1 MQTYTNLQETI
12 LQLFVEIDLQLSKPV
27 GTMLVSLIVCL
38 LENNKAHISRLG
50 ECLEI
55 NSAAN
60 VMGCMQ
66 RIRRFLSSKRISP
79 SMTVLPLIRLMRP
92 LLSNLPKIVLTM
104 DRTDWEKRKKYI
116 NILTVAISYKGRAI
130 PVYWKVFD
138 RKGNSSFE
146 DWKEVLTPVI
156 KGLQQMEWLS
166 GTPIHVVADRE
177 FASPKLAEWL
187 KIDYR
192 VGATL
197 RMKASMYL
205 KGVGDEMP
213 EVKISKLLAKMSKG
227 TRRVLYNQIVTRKS
241 KFAMNILLKW
251 DKEYEEAMVVATTLD
266 NPNRADEFYG
276 QRFGIEAMH
285 KDWKS
290 NAFELEKTRVTDP
303 KRIETLLI
311 PIAFA
316 YILCVFEGKK
326 QEEIGEVRSPPKGK
340 TRMTGLFLNG
350 LRNISNHLRRATIET
365 FVVFIRNLL
374 QPFFDAWKIPTFV

>member
-12 LQLFVEIDLQLSKPV
+12 LQLFVEIDLYLSKPLR
-27 GTMLVSLIVCL
+27 TMLASLIVCL
-38 LENNKAHISRLG
+38 LENNEAHISRLG

-55 NSAAN
+55 NSKAN
-60 VMGCMQ
+60 VMGCIQ
-66 RIRRFLSSKRISP
+66 RIRRFLSSKNISP
-79 SMTVLPLIRLMRP
+79 AMTVLPLIRLMRP
-92 LLSNLPKIVLTM
+92 LLISLPEIVLSM
-104 DRTDWEKRKKYI
+104 DRTDWEKRKKHV
-116 NILTVAISYKGRAI
+116 NILTVAICYKGRAI

-146 DWKEVLTPVI
+146 DWKDVLTPVI
-156 KGLQQMEWLS
+156 KGLQQMDWLS
-166 GTPIHVVADRE
+166 GIPIHVVADRE

-187 KIDYR
+187 KNTCEVD
-192 VGATL
+192 ATL

-213 EVKISKLLAKMSKG
+213 EVKIATLLAKMTKG
-227 TRRVLYNQIVTRKS
+227 SRQVLHNQVVTRKS

-251 DKEYEEAMVVATTLD
+251 DKGYEEAMVVATTLN
-266 NPNRADEFYG
+266 NPNIADEFYG
-276 QRFGIEAMH
+276 KRFGIEAMH

-303 KRIETLLI
+303 KRIETILI

-316 YILCVFEGKK
+316 YILCVLEGEN
-326 QEEIGEVRSPPKGK
+326 QEETGDVRSPPKGK

-350 LRNISNHLRRATIET
+350 LRSISNHIRRATLET
-365 FVVFIRNLL
+365 FIVFIRNLL
-374 QPFFDAWKIPTFV
+374 QPFFDAWKIPAFV

>member
-12 LQLFVEIDLQLSKPV
+12 LQLFVEIDLHLPKPLR
-27 GTMLVSLIVCL
+27 TMLASLIVCL

-55 NSAAN
+55 HSAAN

-66 RIRRFLSSKRISP
+66 RIRRFLSNKRISP
-79 SMTVLPLIRLMRP
+79 AITVLPLIRLMRP
-92 LLSNLPKIVLTM
+92 LLSNLPEIVLAM
-104 DRTDWEKRKKYI
+104 DRTDWEKRKKYV
-116 NILTVAISYKGRAI
+116 NILTVAICYKGRAI
-130 PVYWKVFD
+130 PAYWKVFD

-146 DWKEVLTPVI
+146 DWKEVITPVI
-156 KGLQQMEWLS
+156 KGLHQMEWLS
-166 GTPIHVVADRE
+166 GIPIHVVADRE

-187 KIDYR
+187 KIDYG

-205 KGVGDEMP
+205 KGVGDEIS
-213 EVKISKLLAKMSKG
+213 EVKIATLLAEMAKG
-227 TRRVLYNQIVTRKS
+227 SHRVLYDQIVTRKS

-316 YILCVFEGKK
+316 YILCVLEGNIR
-326 QEEIGEVRSPPKGK
+326 EETGDVRSPPKGK

-350 LRNISNHLRRATIET
+350 LRSISNHIRRATIET
-365 FVVFIRNLL
+365 FVIFIRNLL
-374 QPFFDAWKIPTFV
+374 QPFLDAWKIPAFV

>member
-1 MQTYTNLQETI
+1 
-12 LQLFVEIDLQLSKPV
+12 
-27 GTMLVSLIVCL
+27 MLASLIVCL

-55 NSAAN
+55 NSDAN
-60 VMGCMQ
+60 IMGCMQ
-66 RIRRFLSSKRISP
+66 RIRRFLSNERISP
-79 SMTVLPLIRLMRP
+79 TITVLPLIRLMRP
-92 LLSNLPKIVLTM
+92 LLSNLPEIVLAM
-104 DRTDWEKRKKYI
+104 DRTDWEKRKKYV
-116 NILTVAISYKGRAI
+116 NILTVAICYKGRAI
-130 PVYWKVFD
+130 PAYWKVFD

-146 DWKEVLTPVI
+146 DWKEVITPVI
-156 KGLQQMEWLS
+156 KGLHQMEWLS
-166 GTPIHVVADRE
+166 DIPIHVVADRE

-187 KIDYR
+187 KIDYG

-205 KGVGDEMP
+205 KGVGDEIS
-213 EVKISKLLAKMSKG
+213 EVKIATLLAEMAKG
-227 TRRVLYNQIVTRKS
+227 SHRVLYDQIVTRKS

-251 DKEYEEAMVVATTLD
+251 DKEYEEAMVVATTLN
-266 NPNRADEFYG
+266 NPNRADKLYG

-316 YILCVFEGKK
+316 YILCVLEGNIR
-326 QEEIGEVRSPPKGK
+326 EEKGDVHSPPKGK
-340 TRMTGLFLNG
+340 TRTTGLFLNG
-350 LRNISNHLRRATIET
+350 LRSISNHIRRTTTET
-365 FVVFIRNLL
+365 FVIFIRNLL
-374 QPFFDAWKIPTFV
+374 QPFLDAWKIPAFV

>member
-1 MQTYTNLQETI
+1 
-12 LQLFVEIDLQLSKPV
+12 
-27 GTMLVSLIVCL
+27 MLASLIVCL
-38 LENNKAHISRLG
+38 LENNEAHLSRLG

-55 NSAAN
+55 NSNAN

-66 RIRRFLSSKRISP
+66 RIRRFLSNKRISP
-79 SMTVLPLIRLMRP
+79 AMTVLPLIRLMRP
-92 LLSNLPKIVLTM
+92 LLSNLPEIVLAM

-130 PVYWKVFD
+130 PVYWKVFG

-146 DWKEVLTPVI
+146 DWKDVLTPVI
-156 KGLQQMEWLS
+156 KGLQQMDWLS
-166 GTPIHVVADRE
+166 GKTIHVVADRE

-187 KIDYR
+187 KTSYG

-205 KGVGDEMP
+205 KGVGDETP
-213 EVKISKLLAKMSKG
+213 EIKIATLLAKMAKG
-227 TRRVLYNQIVTRKS
+227 SRRVLYNQIVTRKS
-241 KFAMNILLKW
+241 NFAMNVVLTWEKGG
-251 DKEYEEAMVVATTLD
+251 EEAMVVATTLA
-266 NPNRADEFYG
+266 NPNRANEFYG

-290 NAFELEKTRVTDP
+290 NAFEIEKTRVTDP

-316 YILCVFEGKK
+316 CILCVLEG
-326 QEEIGEVRSPPKGK
+326 EHLEDAGNVRSPPKGK

-350 LRNISNHLRRATIET
+350 LRNISNHIRRATIET
-365 FVVFIRNLL
+365 FVIFIRNLL
-374 QPFFDAWKIPTFV
+374 QPFFDAWKIPAFV

>member
-12 LQLFVEIDLQLSKPV
+12 LQLFVEIDLHLSKPLR
-27 GTMLVSLIVCL
+27 TMLASLIVCL

-66 RIRRFLSSKRISP
+66 RIRRFLSSEGISP

-92 LLSNLPKIVLTM
+92 LLSNLPEIVLAM

-116 NILTVAISYKGRAI
+116 NILTVAICYKGRAI

-146 DWKEVLTPVI
+146 DWKGVLTPVI
-156 KGLQQMEWLS
+156 RGLQQMEWLF

-187 KIDYR
+187 KNTYG

-205 KGVGDEMP
+205 KGVGNEMP
-213 EVKISKLLAKMSKG
+213 EVKIATLLAKMAKG
-227 TRRVLYNQIVTRKS
+227 SRQVLYNQIVTRKS
-241 KFAMNILLKW
+241 KFTMNILLKW
-251 DKEYEEAMVVATTLD
+251 DKEYEEAMVVATTLN
-266 NPNRADEFYG
+266 NPNIADEFYG
-276 QRFGIEAMH
+276 KRFGIEAMH

-316 YILCVFEGKK
+316 YVLCVLEGNKR
-326 QEEIGEVRSPPKGK
+326 EETDDVRSPPEGK
-340 TRMTGLFLNG
+340 TRTTGLFLNG
-350 LRNISNHLRRATIET
+350 LRSISNHLRRATLET

-374 QPFFDAWKIPTFV
+374 QPFFDAWKIPAFI

>member
-12 LQLFVEIDLQLSKPV
+12 LQLFVEIDLQLSQPV

>member
-1 MQTYTNLQETI
+1 
-12 LQLFVEIDLQLSKPV
+12 
-27 GTMLVSLIVCL
+27 
-38 LENNKAHISRLG
+38 
-50 ECLEI
+50 
-55 NSAAN
+55 
-60 VMGCMQ
+60 MGCMQ
-66 RIRRFLSSKRISP
+66 RIRRFLSNERISP
-79 SMTVLPLIRLMRP
+79 TITVLPLIRLMRP
-92 LLSNLPKIVLTM
+92 LLSNLPEIVLAM
-104 DRTDWEKRKKYI
+104 DRTDWEKRKKYV
-116 NILTVAISYKGRAI
+116 NILTVAICYKGRAI
-130 PVYWKVFD
+130 PAYWKVFD

-146 DWKEVLTPVI
+146 DWKEVITPVI
-156 KGLQQMEWLS
+156 KGLHQMEWLS
-166 GTPIHVVADRE
+166 DIPIHVVADRE

-187 KIDYR
+187 KIDYG

-205 KGVGDEMP
+205 KGVGDEIS
-213 EVKISKLLAKMSKG
+213 EVKIATLLAEMAKG
-227 TRRVLYNQIVTRKS
+227 SHRVLYDQIVTRKS

-251 DKEYEEAMVVATTLD
+251 DKEYEEAMVVATTLN

-326 QEEIGEVRSPPKGK
+326 QEEIGEVRSPPK
-340 TRMTGLFLNG
+340 
-350 LRNISNHLRRATIET
+350 SNSSLQINCTI
-365 FVVFIRNLL
+365 L
-374 QPFFDAWKIPTFV
+374 QASMPTECRVHPV